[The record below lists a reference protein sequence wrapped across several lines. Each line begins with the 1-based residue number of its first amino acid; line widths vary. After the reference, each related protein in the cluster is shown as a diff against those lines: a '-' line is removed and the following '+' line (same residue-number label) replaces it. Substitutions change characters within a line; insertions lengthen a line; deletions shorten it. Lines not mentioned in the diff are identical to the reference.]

1 MKDNRKD
8 GYPDDPA
15 FDRAAQKV
23 LENRKEDEKQAEEFL
38 RALDDGLRKS
48 EQQQNKENSTMI
60 HTHYNHGFS
69 WWHSTP
75 QPQTRDFVLE
85 VISKHPEFDGRKF
98 ASYRMEGLQTIG
110 VFDKE
115 PFEIH
120 LHNNSNEDVSTI
132 ISLDGVN
139 VLSGKEADLDPNKTQ
154 MWYIRAKNTL
164 HLRAFHES
172 VEGGSR
178 FVFTSADKS
187 VALHTTGSLS
197 HKGIIAAAIFTEGDR
212 GHWRSEMLL
221 SDDLGS
227 SGGSYS
233 SGGAVGSAGI
243 YTKSASFD
251 TPKGGR
257 RRISEAKNISNIG
270 DDQPIACAAGADTLD
285 FDLKREASV
294 GAGEW
299 VSQKTTTVSGL
310 RKPILHSVVRMKYVW
325 FDDLVAEMRKIP
337 RFEDKHPTGFPG
349 SKISSFAD
357 LSGVPKVESTAAK
370 DNCVKDGV
378 SRFA

>member
-1 MKDNRKD
+1 MTIWD
-8 GYPDDPA
+8 
-15 FDRAAQKV
+15 
-23 LENRKEDEKQAEEFL
+23 
-38 RALDDGLRKS
+38 
-48 EQQQNKENSTMI
+48 T
-60 HTHYNHGFS
+60 THYTTGVS
-69 WWHSTP
+69 YWRQTP
-75 QPQTRDFVLE
+75 QPQERDFVLE

-120 LHNNSNEDVSTI
+120 LHNNSNEDVSAI

-154 MWYIRAKNTL
+154 MWYIRARSTL

-187 VALHTTGSLS
+187 VALHTTGNLS

-212 GHWRSEMLL
+212 SYYVDSTVLYSEKDSYWQGGLKREFT
-221 SDDLGS
+221 LGD
-227 SGGSYS
+227 G
-233 SGGAVGSAGI
+233 
-243 YTKSASFD
+243 
-251 TPKGGR
+251 PKAAGR
-257 RRISEAKNISNIG
+257 RRTIVEQNATNNISE
-270 DDQPIACAAGADTLD
+270 QPIACAAGPASADAKSSAPLD
-285 FDLKREASV
+285 DLLKREASV

-299 VSQKTTTVSGL
+299 VSQKTKTVSGL
-310 RKPILHSVVRMKYVW
+310 RKPILNSVVRMKYMW
-325 FDDLVAEMRKIP
+325 FDDLVAEMNKIP
-337 RFEDKHPTGFPG
+337 RFQDKHPTGFPG
-349 SKISSFAD
+349 AKIASFAD
-357 LSGVPKVESTAAK
+357 LSAVPKVESAAAK
-370 DNCVKDGV
+370 DNCIRDGV